1 MTTTGENR
9 ATPKLKMV
17 PVILDFLK
25 KNQLSFHSTTSAGA
39 AGSMTSLPGLGCSWE
54 VMLFLPESM
63 DFTHLITMR
72 DSIWYFNPFP
82 L

>member
-25 KNQLSFHSTTSAGA
+25 TNQLSFHSTTSAGA
-39 AGSMTSLPGLGCSWE
+39 TGSLTSLPGLGCSWE

-63 DFTHLITMR
+63 DFAHLITMR
-72 DSIWYFNPFP
+72 QHLTF
-82 L
+82 